1 MAEGVLLMAHGVA
14 RDLEDIA
21 RYYAHIRGGRPL
33 DPRVQAELE
42 ERYRRI
48 GGHSPLLEITSA
60 LAAKVEEQLAARH
73 GAGRYRVYVGY
84 RHSPPYIAD
93 AVQTMAGD
101 GVDQATGIVLA
112 PHYSDMSVGAYVR
125 AGEDAVRGLS
135 RPLALRY
142 ILSWHLEPSLI
153 QLLADRVREGL
164 ERLAEPEAMVLF
176 TAHSLPES
184 ILARGDP
191 YPEQVRE
198 TGEAVAA
205 ALGLRRYGFAWQ
217 SAGRTR
223 EPWLGPDVLERIR
236 ELAKAGERA
245 VLVCPVGFVADHL
258 EVLYDLDIEARDV
271 AAEAGIKWGRTRSL
285 NDDVRFAGVIA
296 DVLEHGDARTAAET
310 RVASD
315 A

>member
-14 RDLEDIA
+14 RDLDDIP

-60 LAAKVEEQLAARH
+60 LAGQVEEQLASRH

-84 RHSPPYIAD
+84 RHCPPYIAD
-93 AVQTMAGD
+93 AVAAMADD
-101 GVDQATGIVLA
+101 GVVRATAIVLA

-125 AGEDAVRGLS
+125 AGEDAIRGLS
-135 RPLALRY
+135 RPMELRY
-142 ILSWHLEPSLI
+142 VSSWHLEPSLI
-153 QLLADRVREGL
+153 ALLADRVREGL
-164 ERLAEPEAMVLF
+164 DRLAEPETTVLF

-184 ILARGDP
+184 ILAHGDP
-191 YPEQVRE
+191 YPEQVRA

-205 ALGLRRYGFAWQ
+205 TLGLRRYGFAWQ

-223 EPWLGPDVLERIR
+223 EPWLGPDVLQRIR
-236 ELAKAGERA
+236 ELAHAGEPA
-245 VLVCPVGFVADHL
+245 VLVCPVGFVSDHL
-258 EVLYDLDIEARDV
+258 EVLYDLDVEARDV
-271 AAEAGIKWGRTRSL
+271 AAQAGIKWGRTRSL
-285 NDDVRFAGVIA
+285 NDDVRFAAVIA
-296 DVLEHGDARTAAET
+296 DVVEHGDARTADET
-310 RVASD
+310 RVGTNA
-315 A
+315 